1 MLSLRLIPVAVLL
14 LLGACRP
21 TLPAA
26 TTADADRAA
35 HTWPGTTVA
44 DLEHGRR
51 IYLERCSSCHQPVA
65 PAKVTPADW
74 PGHIAEMKTRAHLS
88 AEQAQLVERYVV
100 TMSRAHADARTAP
113 QPQASR

>member
-1 MLSLRLIPVAVLL
+1 MLSLRLIPLAVLFCV
-14 LLGACRP
+14 GACRP

-35 HTWPGTTVA
+35 QTWPGTTVA
-44 DLEHGRR
+44 DLEHGRQ

-65 PAKVTPADW
+65 PAKVAPANW

-88 AEQAQLVERYVV
+88 EEQAQLVKRYVV
-100 TMSRAHADARTAP
+100 TMSRAHAEGRAAP